1 MNVVLIVE
9 EYLLPEIVMLV
20 EPRSG
25 KHKVKHVPGF
35 DRSVPGPSM
44 HGPVIVNKNVPR
56 FRHRCNSPH
65 GTRCFRRVV
74 VGVLSALAFVGGGY
88 ELGGTEGICYLV
100 EGDEHVQAVGGGS
113 REGPGKRGRPSWRG
127 GIRELVVILGGGE
140 FATLLLYLPGARIG
154 PWT

>member
-9 EYLLPEIVMLV
+9 EYLLPEIVMLL

-35 DRSVPGPSM
+35 VRSVPGPSM

-100 EGDEHVQAVGGGS
+100 EGDEHVQAVGGGFEGGAGEE
-113 REGPGKRGRPSWRG
+113 REAVLEG
-127 GIRELVVILGGGE
+127 GN
-140 FATLLLYLPGARIG
+140 
-154 PWT
+154 